1 MSKSLAVKYRPHGWD
16 AVVEQSSVKAILQNQ
31 LESGEVKNAYIFVG
45 SAGCG
50 KTTCARI
57 FANAINHGQGAPI
70 EMDAASNNSVED
82 VRNIAKMAQ
91 TKSMNSEYKVF
102 IIDECFTGETELL
115 TDRGYVRFDKLL
127 GDEKVAQWSDDGHIQ
142 FVEPIRFIKKH
153 YKDDL
158 VCWSPR
164 NGKEVRMTKH
174 HIQPLHYIKSNQVK
188 SKFIQDVRFSQTN
201 NLVVSGIGDGC
212 NNTFSDI
219 DRLAVAVQADGVF
232 QHKSK
237 LTGKTHWTIQVKKQR
252 KKDRL
257 LKLLENSGTTYKQI
271 KPSPHGD
278 TTDEYIRY
286 SFDLPGDVSK
296 LFSTHFHLD
305 EMGYSRAKSFIEE
318 LQYWDGSS
326 CDDYIQYNSVVKE
339 NVDFASAVAPLAG
352 YSARQSVRVDNRSV
366 NYQYYHVVRL
376 YERTYSN
383 CQHIKKTVHYEP
395 FDGDVYCVEVPSHK
409 IFVRADGFTFM
420 TGNCHMFSQG
430 AWAAMLKL
438 IEEPPARSIFI
449 MCTTD
454 YWKIPKTI
462 LSRSQRYTFNR
473 ISQAGIVKRLYYILS
488 QEWGQDADYYL
499 NGDGAL
505 EYIARLSDG
514 GMRDAITTLDKCLA
528 YSTELTLDNVVKALG
543 GSSFDELFELTDAI
557 LSSDFTKIINIVEE
571 IYCRG
576 DDMKQFVK
584 GYLDFCMDIYKVKLT
599 KSVEFTKFPDTDDFW
614 HWIKEEFA
622 DYDLET
628 CLKTLIKDLI
638 ALDNDIKWSQHP
650 KNIIEARLLSL

>member
-1 MSKSLAVKYRPHGWD
+1 MKSLAVKYRPHGWD

-102 IIDECFTGETELL
+102 I
-115 TDRGYVRFDKLL
+115 
-127 GDEKVAQWSDDGHIQ
+127 
-142 FVEPIRFIKKH
+142 
-153 YKDDL
+153 
-158 VCWSPR
+158 
-164 NGKEVRMTKH
+164 
-174 HIQPLHYIKSNQVK
+174 
-188 SKFIQDVRFSQTN
+188 
-201 NLVVSGIGDGC
+201 
-212 NNTFSDI
+212 
-219 DRLAVAVQADGVF
+219 
-232 QHKSK
+232 
-237 LTGKTHWTIQVKKQR
+237 
-252 KKDRL
+252 
-257 LKLLENSGTTYKQI
+257 
-271 KPSPHGD
+271 
-278 TTDEYIRY
+278 
-286 SFDLPGDVSK
+286 
-296 LFSTHFHLD
+296 LD
-305 EMGYSRAKSFIEE
+305 E
-318 LQYWDGSS
+318 
-326 CDDYIQYNSVVKE
+326 V
-339 NVDFASAVAPLAG
+339 
-352 YSARQSVRVDNRSV
+352 
-366 NYQYYHVVRL
+366 
-376 YERTYSN
+376 
-383 CQHIKKTVHYEP
+383 
-395 FDGDVYCVEVPSHK
+395 
-409 IFVRADGFTFM
+409 
-420 TGNCHMFSQG
+420 HMFSQG

-571 IYCRG
+571 IYGRG

-622 DYDLET
+622 SYDLET